1 MVRQF
6 LFHET
11 TGGAG
16 NPGSPI
22 TFMLELGYA
31 DANGLRVSARSVVR
45 PVTGTVPLMRSATI
59 GVSRRFIGCIP
70 VRGSG
75 GR

>member
-1 MVRQF
+1 
-6 LFHET
+6 
-11 TGGAG
+11 
-16 NPGSPI
+16 
-22 TFMLELGYA
+22 MLELGYA
-31 DANGLRVSARSVVR
+31 DANGVTRVGKICRAPGDKHRAA
-45 PVTGTVPLMRSATI
+45 MRSATI